1 MIKDLVV
8 QVSERTETGK
18 NASRRYRRAGQVPGV
33 VYGLD
38 RPPVHVLVDPK
49 KIDEVLK
56 LETGRNTLFT
66 LSLGQDRNR
75 AVLIR
80 DLQRD
85 PLTERTL
92 HVDFA
97 RVDLSRTVKIQVP
110 IRVVGVP
117 EGVKAEGGILEHI
130 LRTVEVEC
138 LPADIPEHL
147 DIDASALHLNQHL
160 SVGDIPV
167 SDKIK
172 ILTGADATILV
183 VARPREEEV
192 AAAPVEAV
200 AEAAAAPAEPEVIKK
215 GKEAAPAEEPPP
227 AK

>member
-1 MIKDLVV
+1 MINDLVV
-8 QVSERTETGK
+8 QVQERTDTGK

-56 LETGRNTLFT
+56 LETGRNTIFT

-85 PLTERTL
+85 PLTERPV

-97 RVDLSRTVKIQVP
+97 RVDLNRAVKVHVP

-117 EGVKAEGGILEHI
+117 EGVKTEGGILEHI

-147 DIDASALHLNQHL
+147 DVDASALHINQHL
-160 SVGDIPV
+160 SVQDIPA
-167 SDKIK
+167 SDKIR
-172 ILTGADATILV
+172 ILTDTSATILV
-183 VARPREEEV
+183 VAAPREEEV
-192 AAAPVEAV
+192 AAPTEVAPEAP
-200 AEAAAAPAEPEVIKK
+200 AAEPEVIKK
-215 GKEAAPAEEPPP
+215 GKEAAPEETP

>member
-18 NASRRYRRAGQVPGV
+18 NASRRYRRSGQVPGV

-38 RPPVHVLVDPK
+38 RPPVHILVDPK
-49 KIDEVLK
+49 KIDEVLR
-56 LETGRNTLFT
+56 LETGRNTIFT

-85 PLTERTL
+85 PVTERAL
-92 HVDFA
+92 HIDFA
-97 RVDLSRTVKIQVP
+97 RVDLDRTVKIQVP

-117 EGVKAEGGILEHI
+117 EGVKTEGGILEHI

-138 LPADIPEHL
+138 LPKDIPEHL
-147 DIDASALHLNQHL
+147 DVEASGLHINQHL
-160 SVGDIPV
+160 SVGDIPANER
-167 SDKIK
+167 IK
-172 ILTGADATILV
+172 ILTDADATILV
-183 VARPREEEV
+183 VAPPREEEV
-192 AAAPVEAV
+192 AAPVEAA
-200 AEAAAAPAEPEVIKK
+200 AEPTAAEPEVIKK
-215 GKEAAPAEEPPP
+215 GKEAAPAEEPP

>member
-8 QVSERTETGK
+8 QVAERTDKGK
-18 NASRRYRRAGQVPGV
+18 NASRRYRRSGQVPGV

-38 RPPVHVLVDPK
+38 RPPVHILVDPK
-49 KIDEVLK
+49 KIDEVLR
-56 LETGRNTLFT
+56 LETGRNTIFT

-85 PLTERTL
+85 PVTERAL
-92 HVDFA
+92 HIDFA
-97 RVDLSRTVKIQVP
+97 RVDLSRAVKIHVP
-110 IRVVGVP
+110 IRIVGIP

-147 DIDASALHLNQHL
+147 DVDASGLHLNQHL
-160 SVGDIPV
+160 SVGDIPAN
-167 SDKIK
+167 DKVK
-172 ILTGADATILV
+172 ILTSADATIVV
-183 VARPREEEV
+183 VAPPREEEV
-192 AAAPVEAV
+192 AAPVEGA
-200 AEAAAAPAEPEVIKK
+200 AETAAAAAEPEVIKK
-215 GKEAAPAEEPPP
+215 GKEAAPAEESP